1 MTTPANVSAG
11 CFDQEVWI
19 RIEGRGNFQSSG
31 SIRKFVQAMIQRGR
45 RQFVVDLALC
55 DHMDST
61 FMGTLTGIS
70 QNLRELGQ
78 GSLIMINVAPRN
90 VELMENLGLNFLF
103 GIEAA
108 GPAVR
113 TPAEEGAKLMPLP
126 VDAGADKDIILLAH
140 EALIAANPANA
151 NRFRDV
157 LDYLKQG
164 SPGGGRS

>member
-1 MTTPANVSAG
+1 MTSPAAVSAG

-45 RQFVVDLALC
+45 RQFVVDLAGC

-78 GSLIMINVAPRN
+78 GSLTVINVAPRN
-90 VELMENLGLNFLF
+90 VDLMENLGLNFLF

-108 GPAVR
+108 GHQMRV
-113 TPAEEGAKLMPLP
+113 PAEEGVKLLPLP
-126 VDAGADKDIILLAH
+126 MDAGADKELILSAH
-140 EALIAANPANA
+140 QALIAANPANA
-151 NRFRDV
+151 ERFRDV
-157 LDYLKQG
+157 LEYLNHG
-164 SPGGGRS
+164 PSGGTRS

>member
-1 MTTPANVSAG
+1 MISPATVSAG

-31 SIRKFVQAMIQRGR
+31 SIRKFVQAMMLRGR
-45 RQFVVDLALC
+45 RQFIVDLASC

-78 GSLIMINVAPRN
+78 GSLQVINATPRN

-108 GPAVR
+108 GTVMR
-113 TPAEEGAKLMPLP
+113 TPAEEEVKLMPLP
-126 VDAGADKDIILLAH
+126 VDTTAEKDVILSAH
-140 EALIAANPANA
+140 EALIEANPANA
-151 NRFRDV
+151 ERFRDV
-157 LDYLKQG
+157 LEYLKQG
-164 SPGGGRS
+164 GSGGGR

>member
-1 MTTPANVSAG
+1 MITPATVSAG

-45 RQFVVDLALC
+45 RQFVVDLASC
-55 DHMDST
+55 EHMDST

-78 GSLIMINVAPRN
+78 GSLQVINATARN

-108 GPAVR
+108 GITVR
-113 TPAEEGAKLMPLP
+113 TPAEEGVKLMALP
-126 VDAGADKDIILLAH
+126 VDTSGEKQVILSSHAAFS
-140 EALIAANPANA
+140 EANPANA
-151 NRFRDV
+151 ERFRDV

-164 SPGGGRS
+164 GDAGGR

>member
-1 MTTPANVSAG
+1 MITPATVSAG

-31 SIRKFVQAMIQRGR
+31 SIRKFVHAMIQRGR
-45 RQFVVDLALC
+45 RQFVVDLAFC
-55 DHMDST
+55 EHMDST

-78 GSLIMINVAPRN
+78 GSLQVINVTPRN

-108 GPAVR
+108 GTTVR
-113 TPAEEGAKLMPLP
+113 TPAEEGVKLMALP
-126 VDAGADKDIILLAH
+126 VDTSAEKEVILSAH
-140 EALIAANPANA
+140 EALIEANPANA
-151 NRFRDV
+151 ERFRDV

-164 SPGGGRS
+164 GDAGGR

>member
-1 MTTPANVSAG
+1 MTTPATVSAG

-31 SIRKFVQAMIQRGR
+31 SIRKFVQAMMLRGR
-45 RQFVVDLALC
+45 RQFVVDLAYC

-78 GSLIMINVAPRN
+78 GSLLVINVAPRN
-90 VELMENLGLNFLF
+90 VDLMENLGLNFLF

-108 GPAVR
+108 GPTMR
-113 TPAEEGAKLMPLP
+113 TPAGEGVKLMPLP
-126 VDAGADKDIILLAH
+126 VDTIAEKDVILSAH

-151 NRFRDV
+151 ERFRDV
-157 LDYLKQG
+157 LDYLKLG
-164 SPGGGRS
+164 GPGNGR